1 MLRVGATPDVCTH
14 ATLLDGY
21 FKYGLVEEAMLLFN
35 ELARKREYNDIVFY
49 SVVINGLCK
58 NSKLDEAHAIFEK
71 LCSIGLLLDVRT
83 YTVMI
88 NGFCLEGLF
97 DEVKG
102 ILRKMEDNGCPP
114 NNATYNVIVQGFLR
128 LRQESHR
135 TGKIIQVTDI
145 ANFMTEEP
153 LASVNHWQKLA
164 HSSLSQFTTPS
175 VQRLIHLCIT
185 IGASEPI
192 ASVASTL
199 LHRCSLISRV
209 LLLLQVKTAAIGS
222 VKTVFETLQLG
233 VLEGKNGGR
242 RGRYTIQDGDMW
254 RMGDGEEWPWWM
266 WAWNKGNHAQR

>member
-1 MLRVGATPDVCTH
+1 MAIRTPLKLSGQ
-14 ATLLDGY
+14 AS
-21 FKYGLVEEAMLLFN
+21 EE
-35 ELARKREYNDIVFY
+35 
-49 SVVINGLCK
+49 
-58 NSKLDEAHAIFEK
+58 
-71 LCSIGLLLDVRT
+71 
-83 YTVMI
+83 
-88 NGFCLEGLF
+88 
-97 DEVKG
+97 
-102 ILRKMEDNGCPP
+102 
-114 NNATYNVIVQGFLR
+114 
-128 LRQESHR
+128 ESHR

-185 IGASEPI
+185 IGASEPV

-233 VLEGKNGGR
+233 VLEGKNGGSMNAPKILAGFER
-242 RGRYTIQDGDMW
+242 METCGEWEMGKNGHGGCGRGTRGIMPKDRFICWLLINIDSVGLASVQMISVLLWG
-254 RMGDGEEWPWWM
+254 
-266 WAWNKGNHAQR
+266 